1 MAALRMSWSSSII
14 KFSLMVGG
22 LMPRVDVW
30 VDQVQ
35 SPHICLSV
43 EWSGHDVLSLFINIE
58 VSDIYCHITSVI
70 TELA

>member
-1 MAALRMSWSSSII
+1 
-14 KFSLMVGG
+14 
-22 LMPRVDVW
+22 MPRADVW